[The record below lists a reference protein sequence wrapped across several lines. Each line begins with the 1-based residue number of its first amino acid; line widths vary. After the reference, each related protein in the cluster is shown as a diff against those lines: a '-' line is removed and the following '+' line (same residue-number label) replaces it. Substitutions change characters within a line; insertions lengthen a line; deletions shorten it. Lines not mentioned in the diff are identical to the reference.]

1 MKKKLFDLFNRRIL
15 SPWWIFVIDL
25 FLVSF
30 AFIIAYVVRL
40 NFNLPNISVWDFLVA
55 GGCCIGVYAFCFLIF
70 SSYKGVIRHTELR
83 ELIRLI
89 YTTFSAVVLLF
100 IFDFINQ
107 VFDGGVIHVPY
118 LVLVLQFIFS
128 LFFLTGFRLL
138 VREVYAYLSKVEKT
152 KKTIIYGAGDLGL
165 LALEILNKE
174 RKENYEVVGFVDDDK
189 NKWATHLRDIQVSSF
204 PKALKNGM
212 KKGVTMLVL
221 AVSKM
226 RKEKISEITELCL
239 ENNWEVKVLP
249 AFDDWIDG
257 KMPAKSVRDVK
268 IEDLL
273 GRDEIQLNL
282 QRISQSLIG
291 KTILVSGAAGSIGS
305 EIVRQLLRFPIGKLV
320 LLDQAESALYDLEQE
335 LNSKYKKAS
344 FELVIGDISNSVRM
358 RRIFEHFTPEIVF
371 NAAAYKHVPLMEDNP
386 YEALN
391 VNVGGTKILADL
403 SVEFGIEKFVMIS
416 TDKAVNPT
424 NVMGASKRI
433 CEIYIQ
439 SLAQRGD
446 IQTAFITTRFGN
458 VLGSNGSVVP
468 LFKKQI
474 EQGGP
479 VRVTHPDI
487 TRYFMTIP
495 EACQLV
501 LEAGCMGRGG
511 EIFVFDMGEPVKI
524 LDLAKKMIRLAGL
537 KLNVDIQIHFT
548 GLRPGEKLYEEL
560 LATNENTLPTHNDK
574 IMIGQVR
581 PHKYAEVNTAI
592 SKILYYLNV
601 ENNEMIVARMKELIP
616 EFISKN
622 SVYELLD
629 ATNHKT
635 EDELLLFSNPKIESK
650 EKGTQALNSDTL
662 NRRRSNMNGLTK
674 KETSVEVNRTSIV
687 KLRKEKLIDP
697 SLLNNHDL
705 RNR

>member
-1 MKKKLFDLFNRRIL
+1 MKARLRKFLNVRII
-15 SPWWIFVIDL
+15 SPWWIFLIDL
-25 FLVSF
+25 LLVSI
-30 AFIIAYVVRL
+30 AFVVAYVIRL
-40 NFNLPNISVWDFLVA
+40 NFKLPNVSAWEFFVA
-55 GGCCIGVYAFCFLIF
+55 GGLCVTTYAICFLFF
-70 SSYKGVIRHTELR
+70 SSYKGVIRHTNLR

-89 YTTFSAVVLLF
+89 YTNFSAVVILF
-100 IFDFINQ
+100 GLDFINQ
-107 VFDGGVIHVPY
+107 SFEGNIIHVPY
-118 LVLVLQFIFS
+118 LVLVLQFIFT
-128 LFFLTGFRLL
+128 LFFLTGFRLV
-138 VREVYAYLSKVEKT
+138 VREVYSYLSKVEKT
-152 KKTIIYGAGDLGL
+152 KKTLIYGAGDLGL

-174 RKENYEVVGFVDDDK
+174 RKGNYQVVGFVDDDK
-189 NKWATHLRDIQVSSF
+189 NKWSTNLHDIKVSGFS
-204 PKALKNGM
+204 KALSVGV
-212 KKGVTMLVL
+212 KKGVSMLVL
-221 AVSKM
+221 AASKM
-226 RKEKISEITELCL
+226 RKERISEITEICL

-291 KTILVSGAAGSIGS
+291 KTILISGAAGSIGS

-320 LLDQAESALYDLEQE
+320 LLDQAESALYDLQQE
-335 LNSKYKKAS
+335 INSKYNKAP
-344 FELVIGDISNSVRM
+344 FELVIGDVSNSARM
-358 RRIFEHFTPEIVF
+358 RKVFEHFNPEIVF

-386 YEALN
+386 YEAIR
-391 VNVGGTKILADL
+391 VNVGGTRNLADL
-403 SVEFGIEKFVMIS
+403 SVEFGVEQFVMIS

-446 IQTAFITTRFGN
+446 IKTSFITTRFGN

-501 LEAGCMGRGG
+501 LEAGCMGQGG

-537 KLNVDIQIHFT
+537 KLNIDIHITFT

-560 LATNENTLPTHNDK
+560 LAGNENTLPTHNNR

-581 PHKYAEVNTAI
+581 PHNFDDVNTAI
-592 SKILYYLNV
+592 SEILHFLNV
-601 ENNEMIVARMKELIP
+601 ENNEMIVARMKDLVP

-622 SVYELLD
+622 SIYELLD
-629 ATNHKT
+629 YYNN
-635 EDELLLFSNPKIESK
+635 ESSDDLLVFHSQKLKDIPSIKKLDDSVPKNGEKISVKRLSLVSLKSK
-650 EKGTQALNSDTL
+650 N
-662 NRRRSNMNGLTK
+662 K
-674 KETSVEVNRTSIV
+674 KPIN
-687 KLRKEKLIDP
+687 LI
-697 SLLNNHDL
+697 
-705 RNR
+705 